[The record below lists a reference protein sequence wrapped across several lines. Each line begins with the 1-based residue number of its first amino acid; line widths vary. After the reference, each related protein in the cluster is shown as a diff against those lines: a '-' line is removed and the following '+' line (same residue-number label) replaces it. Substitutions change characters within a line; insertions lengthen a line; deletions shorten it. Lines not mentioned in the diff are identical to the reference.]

1 MNFPLNRFKKAG
13 IILALAA
20 FVASCGGSSENKGN
34 TEEKENAAKTEGAAT
49 PAETKIDP
57 SSNPDYAAGF
67 ALVQKSDC
75 LSCHKENEKLIG
87 PSYKD
92 VANKYPM
99 GDATVDM
106 LAKKIIAGG
115 QGVWGEVPMTPHPQI
130 STEDAKKMVK
140 YIMLLKS

>member
-1 MNFPLNRFKKAG
+1 MNFPLNSLKKAG
-13 IILALAA
+13 VILALAA
-20 FVASCGGSSENKGN
+20 FVASCGGGGNKGN
-34 TEEKENAAKTEGAAT
+34 TEKKENAAENSGTAT
-49 PAETKIDP
+49 SEESKIDL
-57 SSNPDYAAGF
+57 SSNPDYATGL

-75 LSCHKENEKLIG
+75 LGCHKENEKLVG

-115 QGVWGEVPMTPHPQI
+115 QGVWGEVPMTAHPQI
-130 STEDAKKMVK
+130 SEGDAKKMVK